1 VVLTP
6 ETARRQDPR
15 GMRRVVVVMPSAFT
29 LGNLFFGFWAI
40 VSAFQ
45 QNFTWAGW
53 FIVFAGILDLLDGR
67 IARLSGTSSKFGAEL
82 DSLVD
87 VISFGVAPALLIYF
101 MEMSTAGRFAWILC
115 YLYVVAVALRLAR
128 YNVAAHSRAGD
139 APSAWFTGMP
149 SPSAGMTLATW
160 YPFSQTD
167 FYKSTIAYLNLQ
179 REGLV
184 VLMLLLAVLMVS
196 TVRYPRMPAI
206 GTKSLAGILGLLFH
220 VALLI
225 GGLTVPE
232 HVLFPLGI
240 AYLVFGLLRA
250 FVLGFAEQKADALAA
265 HALPEELDPPAVRP
279 AKGIGRRSP
288 DDREESA
295 S

>member
-1 VVLTP
+1 MTNEPPV
-6 ETARRQDPR
+6 RRP

-40 VSAFQ
+40 VSAFN
-45 QNFTWAGW
+45 QNFAWAGW

-101 MEMSTAGRFAWILC
+101 MELSSAGRFGWILC

-128 YNVAAHSRAGD
+128 YNVASHTKD
-139 APSAWFTGMP
+139 APSNWFVGMP

-160 YPFSQTD
+160 YPFSQTP
-167 FYKSTIAYLNLQ
+167 FYKASIAYLNLQ

-196 TVRYPRMPAI
+196 TVRYPRLPAA
-206 GTKSLAGILGLLFH
+206 GTKSAKAIAGLLLHLLILAGGLL
-220 VALLI
+220 A
-225 GGLTVPE
+225 PQY
-232 HVLFPLGI
+232 VLFPLGLV
-240 AYLVFGLLRA
+240 YLVFGIVRA
-250 FVLGFAEQKADALAA
+250 FVLGFSEQRADAIAA
-265 HALPEELDPPAVRP
+265 HAAPEELDPPAGVRLIK
-279 AKGIGRRSP
+279 ARGRRST
-288 DDREESA
+288 DDRQESA
-295 S
+295 P